1 VTPSGSDVE
10 DLLRSLAPQVL
21 AVLLRRHQAFDLCED
36 AVQEALLSAAMEW
49 PTAGMPENPRA
60 WLITVATRRLIDEVR
75 SERSRREREERVVLG
90 APPAELSRHPGDGL
104 GPDHDDALALLLLC
118 CHPVLTPPTQI
129 ALTLRAVG
137 GLTTA
142 EIAAAFFVP
151 EATMAQRVS
160 RAKQR
165 IRDAGATF
173 SMPPAAE
180 VDERIRAVCHV
191 LYLIFNEGYTATA
204 GDRVNR
210 VDLTREAL
218 RLTRELHRLRP
229 GDGEISGLL
238 ALMLLT
244 EARRAARVDGAG
256 ELVSLADQ
264 DRRRWDR
271 AAIDEGVALV
281 TGALAECPVGTYQI
295 QAAIAA
301 VHDEA
306 GSADETD
313 WPQILALYELLD
325 AVAPNPMA
333 TVNRALAVA
342 MVRGPDA
349 GLRLLDTLAG
359 DDRVARHHRLYAMR
373 GHLLELAGSPGAARG
388 AFEEAAR
395 RTASL
400 PEKRYLRARAESCGL
415 PRDPPPEQTAGQR
428 HGDGEDCRR
437 PQE

>member
-1 VTPSGSDVE
+1 VKPRGSDVE

-21 AVLLRRHQAFDLCED
+21 GVLLRRHQAFDLCED
-36 AVQEALLSAAMEW
+36 AVQEALLSAAMDW
-49 PTAGMPENPRA
+49 PARGIPDSPRA
-60 WLITVATRRLIDEVR
+60 WLTTVATRRLIDEVR
-75 SERSRREREERVVLG
+75 SERSRRDREDRLAFG
-90 APPAELSRHPGDGL
+90 APPAELSRFPGDGRE
-104 GPDHDDALALLLLC
+104 PDRDDTLALLLLC
-118 CHPVLTPPTQI
+118 CHPSLTPSSQI

-142 EIAAAFFVP
+142 EIASAFFVP

-173 SMPPAAE
+173 SMPPAGE
-180 VDERIRAVCHV
+180 VDERIQAVCHV

-210 VDLTREAL
+210 VDLTLEAL
-218 RLTRELHRLRP
+218 RLTRDLHRLRP

-244 EARRAARVDGAG
+244 EARRAARVDSAG

-264 DRRRWDR
+264 DRSRWDR

-281 TGALAECPVGTYQI
+281 TGALAEGPVGTYQV

-306 GSADETD
+306 ASAEETD

-325 AVAPNPMA
+325 RIAPNPMA
-333 TVNRALAVA
+333 TVNRALALA
-342 MVRGPDA
+342 MVQGPDA
-349 GLRLLDTLAG
+349 GLQLLDTLAD
-359 DDRVARHHRLYAMR
+359 DDRVARHHRVYAMR
-373 GHLLELAGSPGAARG
+373 GHLLELAGSPGEARE
-388 AFEEAAR
+388 AFGEAAR

-400 PEKRYLRARAESCGL
+400 PEKRYLRARAERCAAVGQSQRRSAGTDRQV
-415 PRDPPPEQTAGQR
+415 PRQQ
-428 HGDGEDCRR
+428 HG
-437 PQE
+437 